1 MENGRKY
8 KSNPYL
14 IGLLVIGTIIVII
27 EVISYVIHRNRIW
40 YFDLY
45 GINFYYFEFLFF
57 IIALLSAQVT
67 YLDAKKIEAG
77 KSAPHQKTFRA
88 MTWTPLSWGVLV
100 FVFWIL
106 LFPAY
111 LYMRADI
118 YWQNISVEYKALK
131 TIERDITTQTQKQP
145 PPEPDK
151 VEYSENVGMCPH
163 CDSPYPIRML
173 ERSKYCHRCGGLI
186 KKE

>member
-88 MTWTPLSWGVLV
+88 MTLFVGYPKTLTVRPL
-100 FVFWIL
+100 F
-106 LFPAY
+106 
-111 LYMRADI
+111 
-118 YWQNISVEYKALK
+118 
-131 TIERDITTQTQKQP
+131 
-145 PPEPDK
+145 
-151 VEYSENVGMCPH
+151 
-163 CDSPYPIRML
+163 SPRGHSSIMA
-173 ERSKYCHRCGGLI
+173 S
-186 KKE
+186 